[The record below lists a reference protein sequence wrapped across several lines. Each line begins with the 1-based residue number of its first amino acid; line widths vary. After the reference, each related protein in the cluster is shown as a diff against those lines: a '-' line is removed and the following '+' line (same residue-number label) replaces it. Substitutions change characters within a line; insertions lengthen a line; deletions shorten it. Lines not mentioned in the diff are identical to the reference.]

1 MKAMNNR
8 VVTMSVVRF
17 SIFLIMSAGLAI
29 GIYSSFVKT
38 SAVEMRKLTEI
49 SSRYDKIRMQQVLL
63 TESVDS
69 LYHYAMLL
77 NSGDIYINQ
86 SALFTMVSVKSI
98 RFNEEIETMNND
110 DIPVYKKLGV
120 KLDNLLQLKDSIRQS
135 NINLEVLR
143 DEYVRCMN
151 KNKDMNRKL
160 FNGRA
165 Y

>member
-1 MKAMNNR
+1 
-8 VVTMSVVRF
+8 
-17 SIFLIMSAGLAI
+17 MSAGLAI